1 MQTISTS
8 LWFNNEAEDAAKFYV
23 ALFPDSR
30 IRKVVRFSEAG
41 PGPAGSVMLV
51 DFEIKGQDFLALNG
65 GPNFSMTPAISF
77 VVHCEDQAEIDRYWD
92 ALLEGGKAMQCGW
105 LTDRFGVT
113 WQIVP
118 KTMGQ
123 LADDSDP
130 ARAARVARAMF
141 QMVKLDIAGLQRAY
155 EAA

>member
-1 MQTISTS
+1 MQKISAC
-8 LWFNNEAEDAAKFYV
+8 LWFDHEAEDAAKFYV
-23 ALFPDSR
+23 SLFRDSR
-30 IRKVVRFSEAG
+30 INKVVRFSEAG
-41 PGPAGSVMLV
+41 PRPAGSVMLV
-51 DFEIKGQDFLALNG
+51 NFELMGQDYLALNG
-65 GPNFSMTPAISF
+65 GPNFTLTPAISF

-105 LTDRFGVT
+105 VTDRFGVT

-118 KTMGQ
+118 KIMGK

-155 EAA
+155 DAA

>member
-1 MQTISTS
+1 MQTISPC
-8 LWFNNEAEDAAKFYV
+8 LWFDHEAEDAAKFYV
-23 ALFPDSR
+23 SLFRDSR
-30 IRKVVRFSEAG
+30 INKVARYSEAG
-41 PGPAGSVMLV
+41 PRPAGSVMMV
-51 DFEIKGQDFLALNG
+51 NFELMGQDYLALNG
-65 GPNFSMTPAISF
+65 GPNFTMTPAISF
-77 VVHCEDQAEIDRYWD
+77 VVHCENQAEIDRYWD
-92 ALLEGGKAMQCGW
+92 ALLDGGKAMQCGW

-118 KTMGQ
+118 KIIGA

-155 EAA
+155 DAA